1 MAKLSQATLGALPP
15 EVRVPGYDRS
25 RVTPG
30 IVHIGVGNFHR
41 VHQALVVEDLI
52 EAGGHDQWGIVG
64 VGLQPGEAGRNKA
77 EAYRRQDGL
86 YSVTEFASD
95 GSAKVRVVGAIKEY
109 VYAPDDPDKVL
120 DLLARPEIRIVS
132 LTITE
137 GGYDLDKV
145 LREARDG
152 GPASNAFAA
161 IVEALERRRKAGLKP
176 FTVMSCDNLRSNGDT
191 SRKIVLALA
200 EARDPAL
207 ARWIAEEGA
216 FPNSM
221 VDRIAPTVT
230 EEDRRQLRAIGGI
243 EDEVPAICESYT
255 NWVMQDRF
263 ADSRPDFAS
272 VGVSLRDDVA
282 DFEAVKGRLS
292 NAAHMM
298 LAYPGLMMGYRLV
311 SEAMEDPLLARLLQ
325 AFWAQD
331 AIPLVK
337 APPGFS
343 VEKFTSDVLDRF
355 ANRGIRDTLLRVAG
369 DGASKL
375 VVFHAKTVR
384 QLIEAQKPLDR
395 EAFLFACFARYLRGE
410 DDDQSRYEIF
420 EPQIGEEDWAL
431 IRSGDPEAV
440 LKLKAFSELRLME
453 SDAFRQAYAEV
464 SARLDGDGTRQVLSD
479 LLE

>member
-1 MAKLSQATLGALPP
+1 MLSQATLGALAP

-25 RVTPG
+25 RVSPG

-64 VGLQPGEAGRNKA
+64 VGLQPGEAGRAKA

-95 GSAKVRVVGAIKEY
+95 GSAKVRVVGAIKDY
-109 VYAPDDPDKVL
+109 VYAPDDPERVVEL
-120 DLLARPEIRIVS
+120 MARPQTRIVS

-145 LREARDG
+145 LGEARAG
-152 GPASNAFAA
+152 GPPGNAFAYL
-161 IVEALERRRKAGLKP
+161 VEALARRREAGLKP
-176 FTVMSCDNLRSNGDT
+176 FTVMSCDNLRSNGET
-191 SRKIVLALA
+191 SKTIVLALA
-200 EARDPAL
+200 EARDAGL
-207 ARWIAEEGA
+207 ARWIAAEGA

-230 EEDRRQLRAIGGI
+230 EEDRGQLRAISGI
-243 EDEVPAICESYT
+243 EDAVPAICESYT

-263 ADSRPDFAS
+263 ADGRPDFAKA
-272 VGVSLRDDVA
+272 GVSLRDDVA

-325 AFWAQD
+325 AFWTRD
-331 AIPLVK
+331 AIQLVK

-343 VEKFTSDVLDRF
+343 VERFTGDVLDRF

-375 VVFHAKTVR
+375 VVFHAKTLR
-384 QLIEAQKPLDR
+384 QLIEAAKPLER

-410 DDDQSRYEIF
+410 DDDQSRYEVF
-420 EPQIGEEDWAL
+420 EPQIGAEEWAM

-440 LKLKAFSELRLME
+440 LKLAAFAELRLMD
-453 SDAFRQAYAEV
+453 SDAFRSAFAEV
-464 SARLDGDGTRQVLSD
+464 SARLDSDGTRQVLSD
-479 LLE
+479 LLS